1 MTSYNTHAEFIERE
15 LHSMVID
22 TALYDWDEFWLYLRD
37 YADAIIEDPETRQ
50 FRWNDESVYM
60 QAPGALYNL
69 LDSYALDELIVEK
82 RYVEGEIWTR
92 RTTFNAVTGRTRRVA
107 YVTDVHDLVVVY
119 ATDGT
124 RYATAACTHDGE
136 ALRSDASDA
145 AWVETERAWNSA

>member
-1 MTSYNTHAEFIERE
+1 MRNYTTSAEFIIRE

-22 TALYDWDEFWLYLRD
+22 TSLYDWDEVWLYLRD

-50 FRWNDESVYM
+50 FRWNPESVYM
-60 QAPGALYNL
+60 RAPGALYDL
-69 LDSYALDELIVEK
+69 LDSYALDCLSVEK

-107 YVTDVHDLVVVY
+107 YATDVHDLVVVY

-124 RYATAACTHDGE
+124 RQVTVGQLHNGKHLLDPEVA
-136 ALRSDASDA
+136 RSRA
-145 AWVETERAWNSA
+145 ERAWNRA

>member
-1 MTSYNTHAEFIERE
+1 MTSYTTSAEFLERE

-22 TALYDWDEFWLYLRD
+22 TALYDWDEVWLYLRD

-50 FRWNDESVYM
+50 FRWNPESVYM

-92 RTTFNAVTGRTRRVA
+92 RTTFNTVTGMTRRVT
-107 YVTDVHDLVVVY
+107 YTTGVHDLVVVY
-119 ATDGT
+119 DANGT
-124 RYATAACTHDGE
+124 RHATVGQFHDGKY
-136 ALRSDASDA
+136 LLDPDADA
-145 AWVETERAWNSA
+145 TWVETERAWNRA